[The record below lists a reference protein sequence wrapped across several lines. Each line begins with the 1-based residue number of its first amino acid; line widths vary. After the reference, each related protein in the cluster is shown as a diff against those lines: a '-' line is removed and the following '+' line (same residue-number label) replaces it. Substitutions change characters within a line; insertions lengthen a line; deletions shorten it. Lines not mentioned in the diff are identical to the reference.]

1 MTPEDFSAVLQ
12 DRLRGYFD
20 IQENA
25 VRGGRRFAFI
35 ADFSF
40 TSNQTVL
47 TKNHVVDFFSSRERI
62 LFSVEPDFSGA
73 QADDALADA
82 CREALALAEPS
93 RNHKSTV
100 VTRVFAVPSFSS
112 EAERKEVRKR
122 IRRFRFFHSHF
133 FLLHGFS
140 EARAVLADFSPDA
153 DRSFSL
159 VCSPAA
165 KSCKQ
170 LFTPEVRHGKEK
182 EEER

>member
-25 VRGGRRFAFI
+25 VCGGRRFAFI

-73 QADDALADA
+73 QTDAALADA

-100 VTRVFAVPSFSS
+100 V
-112 EAERKEVRKR
+112 
-122 IRRFRFFHSHF
+122 RRFRFFHSHF

-153 DRSFSL
+153 DRPFSL